1 MKQNRSIFA
10 PAIAVAIISIL
21 LIAYYFYA
29 ASHETNPQP
38 PQGNFFTTLGTFAVI
53 SGAISFSWFRF
64 KKKLKSP
71 SLFIKKLAKIF
82 YVAHTYAGW
91 IALVLIGVHGG
102 YFLIT
107 RLNDSNILS
116 GLAAFFLNLTLAI
129 YGWFIKRKPNKFMR
143 KTHFLLSIL
152 WLLVL
157 IVHAGGT
164 FIAIAI
170 ITLMVWGIIWIV
182 EKRAKPSVI
191 KEI

>member
-21 LIAYYFYA
+21 LTAYYFYA
-29 ASHETNPQP
+29 ASLATNPQP
-38 PQGNFFTTLGTFAVI
+38 LQGNFFMTLGTFAVI

-64 KKKLKSP
+64 KKKLNSP
-71 SLFIKKLAKIF
+71 SRFIKKLAKIF
-82 YVAHTYAGW
+82 YVIHTYAGW
-91 IALVLIGVHGG
+91 IALVLIVVHGG

-107 RLNDSNILS
+107 RLNDSNIFS
-116 GLAAFFLNLTLAI
+116 GLAAFFLILALAI
-129 YGWFIKRKPNKFMR
+129 YGWLMKRKPNKLMR
-143 KTHFLLSIL
+143 KTHFLLSLL

-182 EKRAKPSVI
+182 EKRVKPSVI
-191 KEI
+191 K